1 MASCRHTHAS
11 VAARPTVPSRPRPIM
26 PTQNT
31 DQFLQ
36 RFAAQ
41 VPDLR
46 GKRICVGL
54 SGGADSVVLLH
65 VLAALRDS
73 FGLADLSAVHVHH
86 GLNAAADDWQQF
98 CRDYAQRLGV
108 GFSAARVQVEAG
120 KLGIEAAA
128 RTARYAVF
136 AEQNADFVALA
147 HHRDDQIET
156 FFLAALRG
164 GGLRA
169 LSAMPEQRALT
180 EKTVL
185 WRPLLAF
192 SRAEI
197 EQYAQD
203 NALVFVHDDSNEN
216 PAFLRNWL
224 RGRWLPDL
232 AARLPHYAEHLHSS
246 IALLQEERALLEEV
260 AAQDWQAV
268 RCAQGLHQARWQAFS
283 PARQRQL
290 LHTFARQYG
299 LGAPTAGSLHLWAD
313 WLRQAERGEWR
324 LPRGRAVLSHGV
336 LFAVPQDFALLW
348 LWVAQ
353 PVQGSLHLAAQQ
365 AGLAWQG
372 SAPQGAGCF
381 RAARRDD
388 KLPTNIGRKNVFRL
402 LQEKR
407 VPAFV
412 RPFWAVACDENGR
425 CIAVANLRSAPELGQ
440 ARLIAPDLLPY
451 LPQAA

>member
-1 MASCRHTHAS
+1 
-11 VAARPTVPSRPRPIM
+11 M

-65 VLAALRDS
+65 VLAALRDT

-86 GLNAAADDWQQF
+86 GLNAAADDWQRF

-108 GFSAARVQVEAG
+108 GFSAARVQVDAR
-120 KLGIEAAA
+120 KLGVEAAA

-203 NALVFVHDDSNEN
+203 NALMFVHDDSNEN
-216 PAFLRNWL
+216 PVFLRNWL

-232 AARLPHYAEHLHSS
+232 AARLPHYTEHLHSS

-260 AAQDWQAV
+260 TAQDWQAV

-290 LHTFARQYG
+290 LHTFGRTGCGRQNAANG
-299 LGAPTAGSLHLWAD
+299 VCRAAGPCCRTVFCLPCRRILRCLGRGRRSPCKAACTLPYNRPD
-313 WLRQAERGEWR
+313 WH
-324 LPRGRAVLSHGV
+324 GRAVRRRVQAAFVPRGAMTNCPPISATKTCSACCRKSACRRLCGRFGRWRATKTGGV
-336 LFAVPQDFALLW
+336 LPW
-348 LWVAQ
+348 
-353 PVQGSLHLAAQQ
+353 PT
-365 AGLAWQG
+365 
-372 SAPQGAGCF
+372 C
-381 RAARRDD
+381 AAR
-388 KLPTNIGRKNVFRL
+388 PNWGR
-402 LQEKR
+402 R
-407 VPAFV
+407 V
-412 RPFWAVACDENGR
+412 
-425 CIAVANLRSAPELGQ
+425 
-440 ARLIAPDLLPY
+440 
-451 LPQAA
+451 

>member
-1 MASCRHTHAS
+1 
-11 VAARPTVPSRPRPIM
+11 M

-65 VLAALRDS
+65 ALATLRDS

-108 GFSAARVQVEAG
+108 GFSAARVQVDAG
-120 KLGIEAAA
+120 KLGVEAAA
-128 RTARYAVF
+128 RTVRYAVF

-185 WRPLLAF
+185 WRPFLAF

-197 EQYAQD
+197 EQYARD

-224 RGRWLPDL
+224 RGRWLLDL

-268 RCAQGLHQARWQAFS
+268 RCGIASGVLAGIQPGAATAAFAHVRAAIRLGCAHRRQPAPLGGLAAAGRTGRMAFAAWPGRVVARCFVCRAAGFRVVLAMGGAAR
-283 PARQRQL
+283 ARQPAPCRTTGRIGMAGRCAAGCRL
-290 LHTFARQYG
+290 LSCR
-299 LGAPTAGSLHLWAD
+299 
-313 WLRQAERGEWR
+313 
-324 LPRGRAVLSHGV
+324 
-336 LFAVPQDFALLW
+336 
-348 LWVAQ
+348 
-353 PVQGSLHLAAQQ
+353 AAQ
-365 AGLAWQG
+365 
-372 SAPQGAGCF
+372 
-381 RAARRDD
+381 
-388 KLPTNIGRKNVFRL
+388 
-402 LQEKR
+402 
-407 VPAFV
+407 
-412 RPFWAVACDENGR
+412 
-425 CIAVANLRSAPELGQ
+425 
-440 ARLIAPDLLPY
+440 
-451 LPQAA
+451 